1 MFETLHIKNHRT
13 MKKISTFLWTLIL
26 LAAPLLLLGSTV
38 KSGEN
43 VTIDEPVEG
52 NLYVAG
58 GEIYTN
64 AAIRGDFVA
73 AGGKIFVRDSI
84 GDEGLVAGGEISIEA
99 PVMGDLRIA
108 GGQVT
113 IRRNIAGDLVV
124 MGGEVRVASEVQIG
138 GDLIMMG
145 GEVDISGSII
155 GQIRVSAGQLTF
167 KGDAAGLLN
176 VKGGEIMIDG
186 AVRGPATISAQ
197 SLKLGSQAGFYAN
210 VRYWQAEGEM
220 DFGDHLKEGAKATYD
235 PSLKSDLAQFDFKDL
250 RRGLF
255 WFSIYRFLAG
265 ILLIVLLITFFHTFF
280 SRHAGQLTDD
290 MAGSLGYGAL
300 YLIGV
305 PVLAVL
311 AFITIIGIPVGF
323 ILTAGYSISMA
334 LAGALVA
341 TVLAYE
347 VERYLGKNWGKGL
360 MMLAAI
366 GISLLLRLIGYIPMV
381 GGIIMILLISVVF
394 GYLYRNIRREGK
406 LRRQAAAAS
415 EDIV

>member
-1 MFETLHIKNHRT
+1 MR
-13 MKKISTFLWTLIL
+13 KISTFLWTLL
-26 LAAPLLLLGSTV
+26 LLFAPLFLLGSTV

-43 VTIDEPVEG
+43 VTIDKPVEG

-64 AAIRGDFVA
+64 AAIRGDFIA
-73 AGGKIFVRDSI
+73 AGGKIFVKDSV
-84 GDEGLVAGGEISIEA
+84 GDEGLVAGGEISIES

-113 IRRNIAGDLVV
+113 IRGNITGDLVI
-124 MGGEVRVASEVQIG
+124 MGGEVRVAPEAQIG

-145 GEVDISGSII
+145 GEVDIGASIK
-155 GQIRVSAGQLTF
+155 GQIRVSAGELTF
-167 KGDAAGLLN
+167 RGNATGPLN
-176 VKGGEIMIDG
+176 IKGGEITIDG
-186 AVRGPATISAQ
+186 TVRGPSTLSAQ
-197 SLKLGSQAGFYAN
+197 NLKLGSQAGFYAD

-220 DFGDHLKEGAKATYD
+220 DFGGHLKEGAKATYD
-235 PSLKSDLAQFDFKDL
+235 PALKSDLAQFDFDEL

-265 ILLIVLLITFFHTFF
+265 ILLIVLLITFFHPFF

-290 MAGSLGYGAL
+290 MGSSLGYGAL
-300 YLIGV
+300 YLIGI

-311 AFITIIGIPVGF
+311 AFITVIGIPVGF
-323 ILTAGYSISMA
+323 ILTAGYSITLA

-341 TVLAYE
+341 TVMAYE
-347 VERYLGKNWGKGL
+347 VERYLGKDWGKGV
-360 MMLAAI
+360 MMLVAV
-366 GISLLLRLIGYIPMV
+366 GISLLLRLVGYIPLV
-381 GGIIMILLISVVF
+381 GGIVMVLLIAVVF
-394 GYLYRNIRREGK
+394 GYLYKNIRREGR